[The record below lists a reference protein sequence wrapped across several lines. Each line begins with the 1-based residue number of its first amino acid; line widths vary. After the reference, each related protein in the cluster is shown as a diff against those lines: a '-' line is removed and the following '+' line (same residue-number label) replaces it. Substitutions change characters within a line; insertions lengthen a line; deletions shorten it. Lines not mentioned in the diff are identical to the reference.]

1 MKKSFLLFTISI
13 LIIGFS
19 YGQNCGLSM
28 WRANFF
34 GGTPFKMGASVTYF
48 PTNEHIGF
56 DAGFS
61 VYAASKNYR
70 LNAKNFSYENAKLD
84 AIGKVVY
91 RINQFGKWKHEITMF
106 ASFHQKIGA
115 SYRLQYLWDTVLIG
129 FEPFISVAE
138 AGANLT
144 VNIEL

>member
-13 LIIGFS
+13 VIIGFS
-19 YGQNCGLSM
+19 YGQYCSHSM
-28 WRANFF
+28 WRVNFF
-34 GGTPFKMGASVTYF
+34 AGAPFNMGASVAYF

-61 VYAASKNYR
+61 VYAASKNYM
-70 LNAKNFSYENAKLD
+70 LNEKNFSDENAKLD

-91 RINQFGKWKHEITMF
+91 RINQFGTWRHEITVF

-115 SYRLQYLWDTVLIG
+115 SYRLQYLWDNVLIG
-129 FEPFISVAE
+129 IEPFISMKE
-138 AGANLT
+138 TGATLT
-144 VNIEL
+144 VNFEL